1 MAAVCGLPEQ
11 ALNAREAIHI
21 LAVHMSQSK
30 QVLLHIFIVG
40 AVMLLS
46 PCAGAWSNGG
56 YSADSDNPD
65 YGTHDWIA
73 DAALTL
79 QEEDVTF
86 LSETY
91 HSLYLLGTEA
101 PDNPD
106 YIGDSV
112 NHHVY
117 YYSTGD
123 VQDDVCAVRAAALYQ
138 TALDYILAG
147 ELDKAAYD
155 IGAMAH
161 YVSDV
166 GVFGHTMG
174 TYTDWGAEVHH
185 SDYEGEFESR
195 LDTLSLPSGI
205 VLGNLDAYTATLQ
218 LAESVTFGDGLIRS
232 NTWMDSYYDWS
243 DDTFVSS
250 AMASLDSSVE
260 AVASVINCLMIEAT
274 PPPPEPEP
282 LPEPEP
288 SLVPIP
294 EPPEPLPS
302 LEVPGPPASLTVTVS
317 GTSIILVWTPPLS
330 DGGSELT
337 GYVLQRG
344 TSPNDYSELA
354 SVPPDTHSW
363 PDGSVQKGTTYY
375 YRVIAENSVGEGEPS
390 QVASA
395 SIPEEPNESFPTILL
410 AGLFA
415 ACAAGGGALIWRKRT
430 RGKKGS

>member
-1 MAAVCGLPEQ
+1 LMAAVCSLSEQ

-21 LAVHMSQSK
+21 LAVHMPPSK
-30 QVLLHIFIVG
+30 LVLLHVFISG
-40 AVMLLS
+40 AVMVLF

-56 YSADSDNPD
+56 YSADPDNPD

-73 DAALTL
+73 DAALTY

-138 TALDYILAG
+138 TALDYMMAG

-205 VLGNLDAYTATLQ
+205 ALGSLDAYTATLQ
-218 LAESVTFGDGLIRS
+218 LAEAVTFGDGLIRP
-232 NTWMDSYYDWS
+232 NIWMDTCYDWS
-243 DDTFVSS
+243 DGAFVSS
-250 AMASLDSSVE
+250 AMASLNSSVA

-282 LPEPEP
+282 PLE
-288 SLVPIP
+288 PIP

-302 LEVPGPPASLTVTVS
+302 PEVPGPPASLTATVS

-337 GYVLQRG
+337 GYVLLKG
-344 TSPNDYSELA
+344 TSLGDFSELGSA
-354 SVPPDTHSW
+354 PPDAHSW
-363 PDGSVQKGTTYY
+363 TDGSVEKGTTYY

-390 QVASA
+390 EVASA
-395 SIPEEPNESFPTILL
+395 VVPEEPKESFFTIFL

-430 RGKKGS
+430 RGKTGY